1 MWSPAVP
8 THHAAH
14 GRPVTLLE
22 VGPPDTGEVIYK
34 GTLRENHNGAGIASA
49 FTALGWVGRRGS
61 SRIFF
66 PFFKE
71 KGILGQAH
79 LKNIFFFFFGIL
91 LEFPEANA
99 CAKAGSQAELSTCV
113 CGSWELG
120 EWGWEEGV
128 LKCPCPSGDVWAAE
142 NIAIEIES

>member
-22 VGPPDTGEVIYK
+22 VGPPDTGDVIYN
-34 GTLRENHNGAGIASA
+34 GTLRENHKGVGIASA

-61 SRIFF
+61 SKDFF
-66 PFFKE
+66 SFFFKE

-79 LKNIFFFFFGIL
+79 LKNTFFFL
-91 LEFPEANA
+91 VY
-99 CAKAGSQAELSTCV
+99 S
-113 CGSWELG
+113 
-120 EWGWEEGV
+120 
-128 LKCPCPSGDVWAAE
+128 
-142 NIAIEIES
+142 

>member
-14 GRPVTLLE
+14 GRPVTLLK
-22 VGPPDTGEVIYK
+22 VGPPETGDVIYK
-34 GTLRENHNGAGIASA
+34 GTLRENHKGVGIASA

-79 LKNIFFFFFGIL
+79 LKNIFFFFWSTLSISGIKGL
-91 LEFPEANA
+91 CQGRQPGGTQHLCVWLVRTWGVGVGGGGTEM
-99 CAKAGSQAELSTCV
+99 SLSI
-113 CGSWELG
+113 W
-120 EWGWEEGV
+120 
-128 LKCPCPSGDVWAAE
+128 
-142 NIAIEIES
+142 